1 MDNITSIAQMVAN
14 IVITQLKESA
24 SMTDI
29 ERVTQK
35 VMHQIGQASLEKTIN
50 AQVPTYPEPLSLCSC
65 SKEAPYKRK
74 RTTKLYTL
82 LGTIRVSRP
91 YYLCPDCHCG
101 HYPLDR
107 QLGLRPN
114 ALSAELSRVVALTG
128 VQLPFKKGCELFE
141 ELTLISLSDPTMR
154 KATLQV
160 GQLVQQQEQE
170 MIEKADDA
178 QYVRHLK
185 RNTKPPLR
193 LYGTIDAVKVPVRD
207 DPEQKWRDLK
217 LIAWFEARG
226 QPPSQP
232 EGQWS
237 IKAHNL
243 RYHADIDTAKSF
255 GSLLWGTA
263 VATQA
268 NMARELIILGDGAS
282 WIWNLVDTHL
292 PDAIQILD
300 WFHAVQ
306 HLTPV
311 AQVAFTE
318 TSQQKAWLTFAK
330 DLMWQGQIEQL
341 IASIDTLAQT
351 CSHDV
356 LRKTANYYEGHQH
369 RMRYDHFRRQGYQI
383 GSGTIESA
391 AKQIGL
397 MRMKIPGARW
407 NVQEARLMAK
417 ARASFLTD
425 KWAELPLAF

>member
-1 MDNITSIAQMVAN
+1 MENITIIAQMVAET
-14 IVITQLKESA
+14 IIKQLEESV

-29 ERVTQK
+29 ERMTRQVIN
-35 VMHQIGQASLEKTIN
+35 QIGQIALEKTLH
-50 AQVPTYPEPLSLCSC
+50 AQVPPYPESC
-65 SKEAPYKRK
+65 SPCVCGQLADYKRQ
-74 RTTKLYTL
+74 RQTKLRTL
-82 LGTIRVSRP
+82 CGEIWVKRG
-91 YYLCPDCHCG
+91 YYLCSECRCG

-114 ALSAELSRVVALTG
+114 ALSAELARVVALTG
-128 VQLPFKKGCELFE
+128 VQLPFQKGCDLFE
-141 ELTLISLSDPTMR
+141 ELTQLSISDQTMR

-160 GQLVQQQEQE
+160 GQRVQQQELD
-170 MIEKADDA
+170 MIHKAHDA
-178 QYVRHLK
+178 QYVRHLN

-217 LIAWFEARG
+217 IIAWFEARG

-232 EGQWS
+232 HGQWS

-243 RYHADIDTAKSF
+243 SYHADIDSAKSF

-263 VATQA
+263 VATKAQL
-268 NMARELIILGDGAS
+268 ARELIILADGAS
-282 WIWNLVDTHL
+282 WIWNLVDTYL
-292 PDAIQILD
+292 SDAIQILD
-300 WFHAVQ
+300 WFHAVE

-311 AQVAFTE
+311 AQVAFTDAN
-318 TSQQKAWLTFAK
+318 QQEAWLAFAK
-330 DLMWQGQIEQL
+330 ELMWQGQIEQL
-341 IASIDTLAQT
+341 IASIDCLAQT

-356 LRKTANYYEGHQH
+356 LRKTANYYETHQH

-397 MRMKIPGARW
+397 MRMKIPGATW

-425 KWAELPLAF
+425 KWAELPLAY